1 MSYLGNTPE
10 LYNFVAGADQFS
22 GNASQTIFTL
32 TRRIGTVH
40 DVIPVIENVI
50 QDPFVAYTVSA
61 NTTSGTSD
69 VTFSSAPPSG
79 SNNIVVNY
87 RATQIVSYNIVTEQQ
102 LQANSVT
109 TSKIVDGAITA
120 AKIADGTIIA
130 ADIADGSVTTA
141 KIADANVTTAKLS
154 TTGVVA
160 GTYGGSSNV
169 SVVTVGAD
177 GRVTFA
183 ANVAFLGGGGDVT
196 KARSIINAF
205 VFG

>member
-1 MSYLGNTPE
+1 MPYLGNTPE

-61 NTTSGTSD
+61 NTISGTSD

-109 TSKIVDGAITA
+109 TSKISNGA
-120 AKIADGTIIA
+120 
-130 ADIADGSVTTA
+130 VTT
-141 KIADANVTTAKLS
+141 TKLS
-154 TTGVVA
+154 TTGVSP

-196 KARSIINAF
+196 KARSLINAF